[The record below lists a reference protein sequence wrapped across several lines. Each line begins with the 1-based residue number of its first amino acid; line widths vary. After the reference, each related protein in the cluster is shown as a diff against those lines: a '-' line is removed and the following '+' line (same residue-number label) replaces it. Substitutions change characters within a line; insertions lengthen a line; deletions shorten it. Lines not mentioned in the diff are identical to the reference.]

1 MEVNFNEAQRKA
13 IMHEKGAALV
23 LAGPGSGK
31 TRVITYRTKYLIEH
45 YGVDPSVI
53 LVITFT
59 KAAAME
65 MKQRFQ
71 AMTDRKYVTVSFG
84 TFHAVFF
91 GILRHAYG
99 YSADNIIREEQR
111 IRFFKEEIS
120 HMDLEIEDETEFIQ
134 SITGEI
140 SKVKNQR
147 KNIQEYE
154 ASVSYT
160 HLTLPTIA

>member
-1 MEVNFNEAQRKA
+1 MGENFNEGQKCAT
-13 IMHEKGAALV
+13 MHFKGPALV

-31 TRVITYRTKYLIEH
+31 TRVITYRTKHLIEH
-45 YGVDPSVI
+45 HKVDPSNI

-91 GILRHAYG
+91 KIIKYAYVL
-99 YSADNIIREEQR
+99 
-111 IRFFKEEIS
+111 F
-120 HMDLEIEDETEFIQ
+120 
-134 SITGEI
+134 
-140 SKVKNQR
+140 
-147 KNIQEYE
+147 
-154 ASVSYT
+154 
-160 HLTLPTIA
+160 

>member
-1 MEVNFNEAQRKA
+1 MGENFNEGQLRA
-13 IMHEKGAALV
+13 IKHFKGPALV

-31 TRVITYRTKYLIEH
+31 TRVITYRTRYLIEH
-45 YGVDPSVI
+45 HKVNPSNI

-65 MKQRFQ
+65 MKQRFA

-99 YSADNIIREEQR
+99 YSSDNIIVYCK
-111 IRFFKEEIS
+111 IK
-120 HMDLEIEDETEFIQ
+120 M
-134 SITGEI
+134 
-140 SKVKNQR
+140 
-147 KNIQEYE
+147 
-154 ASVSYT
+154 
-160 HLTLPTIA
+160 

>member
-1 MEVNFNEAQRKA
+1 MGESFNEGQKRA
-13 IMHEKGAALV
+13 IEHFKGAALV

-31 TRVITYRTKYLIEH
+31 TRVITYRTKHLIEH
-45 YGVDPSVI
+45 YGVDPSSI

-71 AMTDRKYVTVSFG
+71 AMTDRKYVTVNFG

-111 IRFFKEEIS
+111 NRFFKEEIS
-120 HMDLEIEDETEFIQ
+120 HMNLEIEDEAEFIQ
-134 SITGEI
+134 NIAGDI
-140 SKVKNQR
+140 SREK
-147 KNIQEYE
+147 
-154 ASVSYT
+154 
-160 HLTLPTIA
+160 

>member
-1 MEVNFNEAQRKA
+1 MGEIFNEGQKRA
-13 IMHEKGAALV
+13 IQHFQGPALV

-45 YGVDPSVI
+45 YRVDPSNI

-65 MKQRFQ
+65 MRQRFQ
-71 AMTDRKYVTVSFG
+71 AMTEGKYVTVAFG

-99 YSADNIIREEQR
+99 YSADSIVREEQR
-111 IRFFKEEIS
+111 NRFFKEEIS
-120 HMDLEIEDETEFIQ
+120 HMNLDIEDEAEFIQ
-134 SITGEI
+134 NIAGEI
-140 SKVKNQR
+140 SRVKNER
-147 KNIQEYE
+147 KNIREYE
-154 ASVSYT
+154 A
-160 HLTLPTIA
+160 

>member
-1 MEVNFNEAQRKA
+1 MAFNESQIKA
-13 IMHEKGAALV
+13 VDFKDGACMV

-31 TRVITYRTKYLIEH
+31 TTVITHRTKKLIED
-45 YGVDPSVI
+45 YGVNPSNI

-71 AMTDRKYVTVSFG
+71 AMTDRKYVTVNFG

-111 IRFFKEEIS
+111 NRFFKEEIS
-120 HMDLEIEDETEFIQ
+120 HMNLEIEDEAEFIQ
-134 SITGEI
+134 NIAGEI
-140 SKVKNQR
+140 SRVKNER
-147 KNIQEYE
+147 KI
-154 ASVSYT
+154 
-160 HLTLPTIA
+160 